1 MLRNWMVA
9 AAFSLAAG
17 VAHAQTQTEVVLQYP
32 YPELFTE
39 THKQIAAEFA
49 KMRPEIKVTLR
60 APYESYEEG
69 TQKILRE
76 SVTNQL
82 PDVTFQGLNR
92 VRVLVDKNI
101 PAELDGYI
109 AAEKDFDKQGFHQA
123 MYDIGT
129 ASGKVYALPF
139 AISLPIVY
147 VNLDLVKQAGGDP
160 NNLPTSWD
168 GLIDLAKKIK
178 ALGPETNGITY
189 AWDITGN
196 WLWQAPVFS
205 RGGSM
210 LNADET
216 RVAFDG
222 PEGQF
227 AMKQI
232 ARLVT
237 EGGMP
242 NLDQPSMRATF
253 AAGKT
258 GIHITSTSDLN
269 KTTQMIAG
277 KFALKTHTF
286 PDVVTPNGRLPAGG
300 NVVLITAK
308 DKAKR
313 DAAWEVV
320 KFWTGPKGAAIMAE
334 TTGYMPPN
342 KLAND
347 VYLTDFYAK
356 NPNNYTAVSQL
367 ALLTKWYAFPGDNG
381 LKITDVIKDH
391 LNSIVNGAR
400 AKEPEAV
407 LADMTKDVQKL
418 LPKSVGAAR

>member
-1 MLRNWMVA
+1 MLKRWIA
-9 AAFSLAAG
+9 AAAMTLVAG
-17 VAHAQTQTEVVLQYP
+17 IAHAQQQTEVVLQFP

-39 THKQIAAEFA
+39 THKRIAEEFA
-49 KMRPEIKVTLR
+49 KVHPEIKVTFR
-60 APYESYEEG
+60 APYESYEEA
-69 TQKILRE
+69 TQKVLRE
-76 SVTNQL
+76 AVTNQL

-92 VRVLVDKNI
+92 IRVLVDKNI
-101 PAELDGYI
+101 PAPLDGYI

-147 VNLDLVKQAGGDP
+147 VNLDLVKQAGGDV
-160 NNLPTSWD
+160 NNLPTTWD
-168 GLIDLAKKIK
+168 GLLDLAKKVK
-178 ALGPETNGITY
+178 ALGPDTNGITY

-205 RGGSM
+205 RGGTM

-216 RVAFDG
+216 KVAFDG

-227 AMKQI
+227 AMRTI

-258 GIHITSTSDLN
+258 GIHITSTSDLK
-269 KTTQMIAG
+269 KTTDMIGG
-277 KFALKTHTF
+277 KFALKTIAF
-286 PDVVTPNGRLPAGG
+286 PDVVKPNGRLPAGG

-342 KLAND
+342 KVAND
-347 VYLTDFYAK
+347 VYLKDFYEK

-367 ALLTKWYAFPGDNG
+367 GLLTKWYAFPGDNG

-391 LNSIVNGAR
+391 LNSIVSGAR
-400 AKEPEAV
+400 AKEPDAV
-407 LADMTKDVQKL
+407 LADMSRDVQAL
-418 LPKSVGAAR
+418 LPKTVGAAK